1 MSRMIL
7 ELRPTDSKVF
17 WLTFIRQIRQY
28 ISSFNELLHYSL
40 YFVFSL
46 VIFQIAIGDTQQST
60 NIYIGIILSSLIF
73 SLLLGLQTFFKEDH
87 NNGTLAQLLLTSVM
101 FETII
106 IAKALAF
113 IALNSLIFLVA
124 LPIAG
129 LLFSLAQETIFSILI
144 SGMLTIFGTTFVSVF
159 CSSVAL
165 GSQSRSLYAII
176 TLPLLI
182 PILIFSTLGVS
193 ENFYLWFLLSY
204 NIVGFFIFTISTR
217 YVIQSVIE

>member
-17 WLTFIRQIRQY
+17 WLTFIRQVRQY
-28 ISSFNELLHYSL
+28 VGNFNELLHYSL

-46 VIFQIAIGDTQQST
+46 VIFQIAIGDTQQSQ
-60 NIYIGIILSSLIF
+60 NIYVGIILSSLIF
-73 SLLLGLQTFFKEDH
+73 SLLLGLQTFFREDY

-113 IALNSLIFLVA
+113 IALNSLIFLIA
-124 LPIAG
+124 LPVAG
-129 LLFSLAQETIFSILI
+129 LLFSLDQNITFSMLL

-165 GSQSRSLYAII
+165 GSQSKSLYAII

-193 ENFYLWFLLSY
+193 EKFYLWFLVSY
-204 NIVGFFIFTISTR
+204 NVLGFFIFTISTR
-217 YVIQSVIE
+217 HVIESIIE

>member
-17 WLTFIRQIRQY
+17 WLTFTRQIRRY
-28 ISSFNELLHYSL
+28 VNNFNELLHHCL

-46 VIFQIAIGDTQQST
+46 VIFQIAIGDTQLSS
-60 NIYIGIILSSLIF
+60 NIYVGIILSSLIL
-73 SLLLGLQTFFKEDH
+73 SLLLGLQTFFKEDY

-113 IALNSLIFLVA
+113 IALNSLIFLIA
-124 LPIAG
+124 LPVAG
-129 LLFSLAQETIFSILI
+129 LLFSLDQSIVFSILL

-159 CSSVAL
+159 CSSIIL
-165 GSQSRSLYAII
+165 GSQSRSLYATI
-176 TLPLLI
+176 TLPLLV

-193 ENFYLWFLLSY
+193 ENFYLWFLASY
-204 NIVGFFIFTISTR
+204 NVVGFFIFTISTR
-217 YVIQSVIE
+217 YVIESIIE